1 MSKITEEERLELA
14 KKALESGSYLE
25 FRGETFRINAVENGY
40 VLVDDPD
47 EHESHD
53 VTIDEFVADR
63 SSKVF
68 ELKPTFDNS
77 LEDPRIINYSI
88 SAGKLNSIMESA
100 GGLFETIMESLDLDR
115 Y

>member
-53 VTIDEFVADR
+53 VAIDEFVADR

-77 LEDPRIINYSI
+77 LEDPRIANYSI
-88 SAGKLNSIMESA
+88 PAAKLEAIIESA
-100 GGLFETIMESLDLDR
+100 GGLFETIMQNLDLDP

>member
-1 MSKITEEERLELA
+1 MTTPTEEERLKLA

-47 EHESHD
+47 DRESNDID
-53 VTIDEFVADR
+53 VEEFVADR

-77 LEDPRIINYSI
+77 LEDPRIVNYSI
-88 SAGKLNSIMESA
+88 PAAKLEAIIESSV
-100 GGLFETIMESLDLDR
+100 GLFETIMENLNLDR

>member
-1 MSKITEEERLELA
+1 MSKPTEEERLELA

-47 EHESHD
+47 ERESHD
-53 VTIDEFVADR
+53 VTVGEFVADR
-63 SSKVF
+63 TSKVF

-77 LEDPRIINYSI
+77 LEDPRIVNYSI
-88 SAGKLNSIMESA
+88 SAAKLEAIMKTA
-100 GGLFETIMESLDLDR
+100 GELFETIMENLDLDR